1 MPGMGDPPVALSIY
15 GGGNVATRR
24 TLRQNAIRSLSAHHP
39 ESPMEEFAF
48 VRATRNQ
55 PSTDAAAV
63 PWRDLREWIALI
75 EAAGEL
81 KRVGASVDPIEELS
95 AITFLAGRTPQT
107 PALLFEALTGDDFGM
122 RVLSNMLGASKTRYA
137 LAVGLDPALPIAE
150 MIAQTRKIMGRRI
163 APVQVDKRD
172 APVNEIILRGADID
186 VTRFP
191 TPKFWPGDGG
201 RYIGTGDITF
211 TRDPLSGRIN
221 VGVYRQMT
229 LAPSRIAM
237 YCSPGK
243 HGRLDREAWW
253 ARGEPCEVVA
263 AYGID
268 PVLFMVGAQTFAAS
282 ESELDVAGGL
292 MGRPIELTEAEYVGL
307 PIPANAEIVIEG
319 ILHKGDNEEEGPLG
333 EFTGYYGNVR
343 SPQPVIEVKAVHC
356 RRNPIMT
363 AALMA
368 RYPSCEIGAY
378 YAIMRSARILDDLE
392 RIGVP
397 GVVATY
403 AHPAAASGWG
413 MAIVSLKQQYAGH
426 AAQVLALTAQC
437 PAAAYYTKWI
447 IAVDE
452 DVDPTDFDQVM
463 WALSTRCNPS
473 DDLDLLR
480 NTWSTGLDPSQY
492 PPEARPYGSKVL
504 INACK
509 PHRHI
514 KEFPQA
520 TLLRREVYERVAARW
535 AEYGL
540 AGEVPRLNVFHEDR

>member
-1 MPGMGDPPVALSIY
+1 
-15 GGGNVATRR
+15 
-24 TLRQNAIRSLSAHHP
+24 
-39 ESPMEEFAF
+39 MEEFAASRGDSGALGTAGPA
-48 VRATRNQ
+48 VR
-55 PSTDAAAV
+55 
-63 PWRDLREWIALI
+63 WRDLRGWLALVEASDGLRRI
-75 EAAGEL
+75 ET
-81 KRVGASVDPIEELS
+81 VVDPVEELA
-95 AITFLAGRTPQT
+95 AITYLAARTAEA
-107 PALLFEALTGDDFGM
+107 PALLFDRLAGDGFGI
-122 RVLSNMLGASKTRYA
+122 RILSNMLGASKERYA
-137 LAVGLDPALPIAE
+137 LAVGLDPALSTAD
-150 MIAQTRKIMGRRI
+150 MIAATRETMRRRI
-163 APVQVDKRD
+163 APVYVDKRS
-172 APVNEIILRGADID
+172 APVNDIILRGDEID
-186 VTRFP
+186 VTRWP

-201 RYIGTGDITF
+201 RYIGTGDVTF
-211 TRDPLSGRIN
+211 TRDPATGRIN

-229 LAPSRIAM
+229 LGPARVAM

-253 ARGEPCEVVA
+253 AQGKPCEVVT

-268 PVLFMVGAQTFAAS
+268 PVMFMVGAQTFAAS

-292 MGRPIELTEAEYVGL
+292 MGRPVELTEAEFVNL
-307 PIPANAEIVIEG
+307 PIPATAEIVIEG
-319 ILHKGDNEEEGPLG
+319 LLHPGDTAEEGPLG

-343 SPQPVIEVKAVHC
+343 SPQPVIEIKAVHC
-356 RRNPIMT
+356 RRSPIMT

-392 RIGVP
+392 KIGVP
-397 GVVATY
+397 GVVGAY

-413 MAIVSLKQQYAGH
+413 MVTVSLRQQYPGH
-426 AAQVLALTAQC
+426 AAQVLALAAQC

-452 DVDPTDFDQVM
+452 DVDPTDFDQVL

-473 DDLDLLR
+473 DDIDLLR

-509 PHRHI
+509 PHRYLQ
-514 KEFPQA
+514 EFPKA
-520 TLLRREVYERVAARW
+520 TLLRREVYERVVSRW
-535 AEYGL
+535 AEYGFSG
-540 AGEVPRLNVFHEDR
+540 APPRLSVFHDDA